1 MTPAPEVVSMNT
13 PIMARRTGRGFSLLE
28 VTFAASIMLMGLAST
43 AGVYNMVGNSFGHQK
58 DMAIATGIGESF
70 LEQVVILPQTSPLLE
85 VGSHPTRFFNAEGR
99 RLPTD
104 STSRF
109 EMTWEV
115 TANEPVAGIKEVVV
129 EISWQGQREH
139 HIEFFTYRE

>member
-1 MTPAPEVVSMNT
+1 MNT
-13 PIMARRTGRGFSLLE
+13 SITGHSAGRGFSLLE
-28 VTFAASIMLMGLAST
+28 VTFAASIMIMGLAST
-43 AGVYNMVGNSFGHQK
+43 AGVYNMAGNSFAHQK
-58 DMAIATGIGESF
+58 DMAIATAIGESF

-85 VGSHPTRFFNAEGR
+85 ARSQPARFFNAEGR
-99 RLPTD
+99 RLPNAT
-104 STSRF
+104 TSKF
-109 EMTWEV
+109 EMAWEV